1 MAWDDLDK
9 DRIEQIIRQI
19 SGKGLEKSKNL
30 VTPAMIK
37 GLWNCFSLGSYQKN
51 TYKG

>member
-19 SGKGLEKSKNL
+19 SGKGLKKAPNL
-30 VTPAMIK
+30 SH
-37 GLWNCFSLGSYQKN
+37 LL
-51 TYKG
+51 